1 MQIFLLFTLLFA
13 HPLENGHFSE
23 INFSKIS
30 PLICRNNIY
39 VSPIDGIVEEI
50 ISNKNKFTIK
60 ISNDIIEIIFVD
72 LDYVYKDVGDKII
85 VSDEIGEDNNLTL
98 FTEFVVIQYNNAN
111 DFPQFN
117 NNKLHFSGSAQ
128 GTPIHSMESGIV
140 SMVNYEE
147 ERGSFIEIISLR
159 ESEIILQIQYWH
171 LSSTRVRMHENI
183 NKKAIIGYVGNTG
196 LSYEN
201 HLSVLFANMYK
212 DYKAIYIKN
221 KLN

>member
-1 MQIFLLFTLLFA
+1 MQIFLLFTFLFA
-13 HPLENGHFSE
+13 YPLESGHFSE

-60 ISNDIIEIIFVD
+60 ISNDVIEIIFVD
-72 LDYVYKDVGDKII
+72 LDCVYRNVGDKII
-85 VSDEIGEDNNLTL
+85 AGDEIGEDNNLTL
-98 FTEFVVIQYNNAN
+98 FTEFVIIQYNNAN

-128 GTPIHSMESGIV
+128 GTPIHSMESGVV

-147 ERGSFIEIISLR
+147 ERGNFIEIMSIK
-159 ESEIILQIQYWH
+159 ESGIILQIQYWH
-171 LSSTRVRMHENI
+171 LSSIRVRINDTI
-183 NKKAIIGYVGNTG
+183 NKNGVIGYVGNVG
-196 LSYEN
+196 LSYEP

-212 DYKAIYIKN
+212 DYKAIYMKN